1 MKPYWLTNGPLR
13 AEFDDDDAG
22 GGSIFDET
30 NDDVDLDEDEDE
42 DDVDIDE
49 DEDDDLEDRQ
59 PKTKFD
65 MSQLPNAIGA
75 AIAANLP
82 RQPQQQQQTQ
92 MSQEERDKLLKKPNL
107 DAKTIAAIWDA
118 ETHEER
124 ATALATVLNQYV
136 EHSLLAS
143 GYMTHHQLQQIQG
156 KLSPLET
163 AHQERQAEVF
173 RTSIVDSYPALKGKQ
188 RAVDIAIQQVYQAA
202 SSGQVAFRTKQEA
215 VKMVATVAKQMIQQ
229 IDPNFS
235 LKRRTQKQFIPRGGG
250 GGVPRQQQGGKKER
264 WAGQGIFQ

>member
-22 GGSIFDET
+22 GGSIFDES
-30 NDDVDLDEDEDE
+30 DDVDLDEDEDE

-49 DEDDDLEDRQ
+49 DDDDDLESQ
-59 PKTKFD
+59 KSPKFD
-65 MSQLPNAIGA
+65 MSQLPSAIGA

-107 DAKTIAAIWDA
+107 DAKTVSAIWDA
-118 ETHEER
+118 ETPEER
-124 ATALATVLNQYV
+124 ASALAGVLNQYV
-136 EHSLLAS
+136 EHALLAS
-143 GYMTHHQLQQIQG
+143 GYMTHHQLQQLQS
-156 KLSPLET
+156 KLSPLEQ

-250 GGVPRQQQGGKKER
+250 GGVPRQQQGGRKEK
-264 WAGQGIFQ
+264 WAGQSIFQ

>member
-1 MKPYWLTNGPLR
+1 MKPNWLMMGPLR
-13 AEFDDDDAG
+13 AAFDDDDAG
-22 GGSIFDET
+22 GGGIFDES
-30 NDDVDLDEDEDE
+30 DDDIDVD
-42 DDVDIDE
+42 DDVDIEE
-49 DEDDDLEDRQ
+49 DEDDDDEEDDQ
-59 PKTKFD
+59 LATGKFD

-82 RQPQQQQQTQ
+82 RQQQQQAPQQ
-92 MSQEERDKLLKKPNL
+92 MTQEERDKLLKKPNL

-143 GYMTHHQLQQIQG
+143 GYMTHHQLQQLQG
-156 KLSPLET
+156 KLTPLEA

-173 RTSIVDSYPALKGKQ
+173 RSSIVDSYPALKGKQ

-202 SSGQVAFRTKQEA
+202 SSGQVSFRTKQEA
-215 VKMVATVAKQMIQQ
+215 VKAVATVAKQMIQQ

-235 LKRRTQKQFIPRGGG
+235 LKRRMQKPFIPRGGG
-250 GGVPRQQQGGKKER
+250 GGAPRQQQGGRKEK
-264 WAGQGIFQ
+264 WSGQGIFQ

>member
-1 MKPYWLTNGPLR
+1 MKLDWLMMGPLR
-13 AEFDDDDAG
+13 AAFDDDDG
-22 GGSIFDET
+22 GGGGIFDES
-30 NDDVDLDEDEDE
+30 DDDIDVD
-42 DDVDIDE
+42 DDVDIEE
-49 DEDDDLEDRQ
+49 DEDDDDEEDDQ
-59 PKTKFD
+59 PATGKFD

-82 RQPQQQQQTQ
+82 RQQQQQAPQQ
-92 MSQEERDKLLKKPNL
+92 MTQEERDKLLKKPNL

-143 GYMTHHQLQQIQG
+143 GYMTHHQLQQLQG
-156 KLSPLET
+156 KLTPLEA

-173 RTSIVDSYPALKGKQ
+173 RSSIVDSYPALKGKQ

-202 SSGQVAFRTKQEA
+202 SSGQVAFKTKQEA

-235 LKRRTQKQFIPRGGG
+235 LKRRMQKPFIPRGGG
-250 GGVPRQQQGGKKER
+250 GGAPRQQQGGRKEK
-264 WAGQGIFQ
+264 WSGQGIFQ